1 MATNEIMK
9 IKPEDYEKIKSAVQ
23 HVLDKR
29 PDAMQVYIDSGKTAK
44 RFRWDVLYASGLK
57 IGDGIGTQGD
67 VNVYGY
73 AHDDHIDTALR
84 TIMKEA
90 GLDWAAGQTE
100 QPKKRAAPRP

>member
-1 MATNEIMK
+1 MK

-29 PDAMQVYIDSGKTAK
+29 PDAMQAYIDSGKTAM

-57 IGDGIGTQGD
+57 IGDGIGMQGD
-67 VNVYGY
+67 VNVYAY
-73 AHDDHIDTALR
+73 ANDDHIDTALR

-90 GLDWAAGQTE
+90 GLEWAAE
-100 QPKKRAAPRP
+100 HVKKRATPRP

>member
-1 MATNEIMK
+1 MPTNEIMK
-9 IKPEDYEKIKSAVQ
+9 IKPEDYEKIKAAVQ

-29 PDAMQVYIDSGKTAK
+29 PDAMQVYIDAGKTAM

-57 IGDGIGTQGD
+57 IGDGIGIKGD

-73 AHDDHIDTALR
+73 ANDDHIDTALR

-90 GLDWAAGQTE
+90 GLEWAAE
-100 QPKKRAAPRP
+100 HVEKRAAPRP